1 MGYGG
6 GVEELVRDGGMDN
19 YSLGVDGEDSVM
31 DEGDGVVMG
40 RADGG
45 VHVLDGDGVLLVM
58 AGGMGI
64 WGLWWVGGG

>member
-1 MGYGG
+1 
-6 GVEELVRDGGMDN
+6 
-19 YSLGVDGEDSVM
+19 M
-31 DEGDGVVMG
+31 DEGDDVVMG

-45 VHVLDGDGVLLVM
+45 VHVLDGDGELLVM

>member
-1 MGYGG
+1 MGY

-19 YSLGVDGEDSVM
+19 YSLGVDGEDSLM

-58 AGGMGI
+58 AGGGTGVG
-64 WGLWWVGGG
+64 GLWWVGGR